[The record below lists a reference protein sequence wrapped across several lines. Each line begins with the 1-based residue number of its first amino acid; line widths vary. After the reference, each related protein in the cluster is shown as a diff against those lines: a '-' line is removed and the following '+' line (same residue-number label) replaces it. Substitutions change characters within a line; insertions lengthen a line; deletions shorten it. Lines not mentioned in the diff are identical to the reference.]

1 MFKRAILVQLI
12 FITILIFKAQAQ
24 KDHAFSYKDFENEVL
39 KYKPEKSD
47 QVTQQKFDYGVM
59 ILNETAKSVK
69 NNPINFNL
77 ADYFNILTAFAT
89 LKESDANIKLAFE
102 KFKNAPGSCEYF
114 IMFEKNINESP
125 IYEPIKNLFNTH
137 LALCKSG
144 TMTILFDIEDYA
156 RKNKLNLNLV
166 KLIHAIELADQKF
179 RTSKDLNKQKTL
191 DLKNQKQID
200 SLYQNYHTYIGKS
213 LVGEKLAGTMFLV
226 IQHSNLEMM
235 EKYLPV
241 IQKAV
246 QEKEIPLAALKMLI
260 DRVYGLK
267 YGYQIFGSQTG
278 FGFANADE
286 KTRLAIKKKY
296 GID

>member
-1 MFKRAILVQLI
+1 MLKRTILVPIIL
-12 FITILIFKAQAQ
+12 ITILSFNAQAQ
-24 KDHAFSYKDFENEVL
+24 KDHSFSYQDFENEIL
-39 KYKPEKSD
+39 KYRPEKRE
-47 QVTQQKFDYGVM
+47 QVTKEKYDYGVM
-59 ILNETAKSVK
+59 ILNETVKSVK

-77 ADYFNILTAFAT
+77 ADYFNILTAFAS
-89 LKESDANIKLAFE
+89 LKESDANIRLAFE

-125 IYEPIKNLFNTH
+125 IYEPIRNPFNTQ

-156 RKNKLNLNLV
+156 RKNKLDLNLV
-166 KLIHAIELADQKF
+166 KLIQAIELADQKY
-179 RTSKDLNKQKTL
+179 RTSKDLSKQKPL

-200 SLYQNYHTYIGKS
+200 SLYHNYHTYIGKS

-226 IQHSNLEMM
+226 IQHSNLAMM

-246 QEKEIPLAALKMLI
+246 QEKEIPLATLKMLI

-267 YGYQIFGSQTG
+267 YGYQVFGSQNG
-278 FGFANADE
+278 FGFSNADE
-286 KTRLAIKKKY
+286 KTSQEIKKKY
-296 GID
+296 GIN

>member
-1 MFKRAILVQLI
+1 MLKRTLLVPLIL
-12 FITILIFKAQAQ
+12 ITILSFKAQAQ
-24 KDHAFSYKDFENEVL
+24 KDHIFSYQDFENEIL
-39 KYKPEKSD
+39 KYKPEKRD
-47 QVTQQKFDYGVM
+47 QVTKEKFDYGVM
-59 ILNETAKSVK
+59 ILNETVKSVK
-69 NNPINFNL
+69 NDAINFNL
-77 ADYFNILTAFAT
+77 ADYFNILTAFAS

-114 IMFEKNINESP
+114 IIFEKNINGSP
-125 IYEPIKNLFNTH
+125 IYEPIKNAFNAQ

-156 RKNKLNLNLV
+156 RKNKLDLNLV
-166 KLIHAIELADQKF
+166 KLIQAIELADQKF
-179 RTSKDLNKQKTL
+179 RTSKDMGKQKPL

-200 SLYQNYHTYIGKS
+200 SLYHNYRTYLGKS

-246 QEKEIPLAALKMLI
+246 QEKEIPLSALKMLI

-267 YGYQIFGSQTG
+267 YGYQVFGSQNG
-278 FGFANADE
+278 FGFSNADE
-286 KTRLAIKKKY
+286 KTSQEIKKKY